1 MTFMNNELQLLAD
14 WLRANKL
21 SLNESK
27 AKLLIFRS
35 RRKLNIALLS
45 IKLNNFILSS
55 KKTFTYLSIEID
67 ENLSWYKQLEIL
79 AKKLSGKNGILSKL
93 RYVLKKT
100 LTSIC
105 HSIFQSYVVYAST
118 VWPFTSQNNM
128 KKIFVFHKK
137 CMRLLIFCNYHER
150 TSPIFKSLKVL
161 KLQDI
166 INLLKLIYFFFND
179 QLLLQVKKIFINVC
193 FIKNESVN
201 PYNTRDGKLLFIP
214 HINAA
219 HSGTK

>member
-93 RYVLKKT
+93 RYYFFKKT
-100 LTSIC
+100 LT
-105 HSIFQSYVVYAST
+105 
-118 VWPFTSQNNM
+118 
-128 KKIFVFHKK
+128 
-137 CMRLLIFCNYHER
+137 
-150 TSPIFKSLKVL
+150 
-161 KLQDI
+161 
-166 INLLKLIYFFFND
+166 
-179 QLLLQVKKIFINVC
+179 
-193 FIKNESVN
+193 
-201 PYNTRDGKLLFIP
+201 
-214 HINAA
+214 
-219 HSGTK
+219 